1 MQRIFKQLLSTTIR
15 DSPCA
20 RGQAGKGRVLRADI
34 AGAAAAYSTKT
45 ENDLRAHKESLFFFL
60 PIPTLTPCTA
70 S

>member
-1 MQRIFKQLLSTTIR
+1 MCRKPSRQ
-15 DSPCA
+15 
-20 RGQAGKGRVLRADI
+20 GKGSACRYV
-34 AGAAAAYSTKT
+34 GAAAAYSTKT